1 MASRTHSM
9 TYKDLGVVIR
19 NIGTAAQQS
28 QKEAVFRAAIYMKD
42 TITKEI
48 HGDLGGKDYFSR
60 MAQKKTKS
68 GKFVGVRPA
77 TNRVGVRFDVKGTY
91 NPTALLVAYGPAG
104 LLEYGAHG
112 HMISAK
118 SGSLVAMRGGRAKSK
133 LVQERNLKIA
143 WGERGAYSGST
154 PLKTPYG
161 PRYNVTLRQGARGKK
176 SISRGYE
183 RSVPHASHLATQ
195 LIQSKVIQQL
205 RTQFTTVTYLK
216 GEEGAF
222 LPVVG

>member
-1 MASRTHSM
+1 M

-19 NIGTAAQQS
+19 NVGMAAQQA

-42 TITKEI
+42 TITNEI

-60 MAQKKTKS
+60 MEQKKTKS

-118 SGSLVAMRGGRAKSK
+118 NASLVQMRGGRSKSK
-133 LVQERNLKIA
+133 LMKERNLKIA
-143 WGERGAYSGST
+143 FGERGAYSGST
-154 PLKTPYG
+154 PLRTPYG
-161 PRYNVTLRQGARGKK
+161 PRFNVTLAKGARGKK

-183 RSVPHASHLATQ
+183 KSVPRATNLATT

-205 RTQFTTVTYLK
+205 RTQFGTFTYLK

-222 LPVVG
+222 RPVVG